1 MIRFSESMI
10 AAMTLKDLVA
20 IGHQCI
26 DNDDHS
32 TVFSIAFDLIEMRD
46 KLLHELSDIYELVQQ
61 LPTEETS

>member
-10 AAMTLKDLVA
+10 AAMTLKDLVG
-20 IGHQCI
+20 IQLQCI
-26 DNDDHS
+26 DTDDHS